1 MSVKPPAD
9 GRKAERKPLRL
20 LMVEDD
26 PNDEALVLRHLRHN
40 GYDVAHLRVDTAPA
54 MKEAL
59 TQHWDL
65 VLSDF
70 SMPAF
75 SATAALAVLKEQEI
89 DIPFIIVSGTIDEEN
104 AVDSMRAGAQD
115 FLPKG
120 KLARLVPAIERELR
134 EATIRGERRKMQE
147 RLFVADRMASV
158 GTLAAGVAHEINNP
172 LAALVANL
180 DLVALSLAA
189 LSKPNVVGPNAP
201 ARPPVPESVESR
213 LREIEEPLSDAREAA
228 DRVRQIVKDVRVFS
242 RFEGAERRAVD
253 VRRILDSSVRIAWNE
268 IRNRARLKKSYGEV
282 PAVLGNESRLGQ
294 VFLNLIV
301 NAAQA
306 IAEGNPADNEIEI
319 VTARA
324 DDGGVVVEVRDTGS
338 GIPAALRGK
347 IFDAFFT
354 TKPEGVGTGLGLSIC
369 HRLVTEM
376 GGSISVDSEEGK
388 GSRFRITL
396 QPAGAEAPAHTP
408 LPLIPTGA
416 ARRGRILVIDDE
428 PTLGAVV
435 NRMLGA
441 QHEVS
446 TLTSAREAAER
457 IGRGERYDVIFTDL
471 FMPGMTGMELHA
483 DLVRKVPEQAERM
496 VFMSGGTFSP
506 RSRDFLT
513 QVPNPRIS
521 KPFDAGTLMA
531 LVHNLI
537 R

>member
-1 MSVKPPAD
+1 MSGKPPAD
-9 GRKAERKPLRL
+9 GKTAERRPLRL

-26 PNDEALVLRHLRHN
+26 PNDEALVLRHLRQN
-40 GYDVAHLRVDTAPA
+40 GYDVTHLRVDTGPA
-54 MKEAL
+54 MRTAL
-59 TQHWDL
+59 GQPWDL

-70 SMPAF
+70 SMPTF
-75 SATAALAVLKEQEI
+75 SATAALAVLKEVEI
-89 DIPFIIVSGTIDEEN
+89 DIPFIIVSGTISEEN

-115 FLPKG
+115 FLPKD

-134 EATIRGERRKMQE
+134 EAAIRGERRKMQE
-147 RLFVADRMASV
+147 RLFVSDRMVSM

-189 LSKPNVVGPNAP
+189 LSKPNVVGPAAAT
-201 ARPPVPESVESR
+201 ARPAVPEALESR

-228 DRVRQIVKDVRVFS
+228 DRVRQIVRDVRVFS
-242 RFEGAERRAVD
+242 RVEGSERRAVD

-268 IRNRARLKKSYGEV
+268 IRNRARVTKSYGEV

-306 IAEGNPADNEIEI
+306 IAEGNPAGNEIEI
-319 VTARA
+319 TTARA
-324 DDGGVVVEVRDTGS
+324 GDGRVVVDVRDTGS

-369 HRLVTEM
+369 HRLITEM
-376 GGSISVDSEEGK
+376 GGAISVDSEEGK
-388 GSRFRITL
+388 GSRFRVTL
-396 QPAGAEAPAHTP
+396 QAAGLEAPIHTP
-408 LPLIPTGA
+408 PLVPMGA
-416 ARRGRILVIDDE
+416 ARRGRILVVDDE
-428 PTLGAVV
+428 AILGAVV
-435 NRMLGA
+435 RRMLGT

-457 IGRGERYDVIFTDL
+457 IGGGERYDVIFTDL
-471 FMPGMTGMELHA
+471 VMPDMTGMDLHA
-483 DLVRKVPEQAERM
+483 DLARRAPDQAERM
-496 VFMSGGTFSP
+496 VFMSGGAFSA
-506 RSRDFLT
+506 RSRDFLS

-521 KPFDAGTLMA
+521 KPFDAGTLAA